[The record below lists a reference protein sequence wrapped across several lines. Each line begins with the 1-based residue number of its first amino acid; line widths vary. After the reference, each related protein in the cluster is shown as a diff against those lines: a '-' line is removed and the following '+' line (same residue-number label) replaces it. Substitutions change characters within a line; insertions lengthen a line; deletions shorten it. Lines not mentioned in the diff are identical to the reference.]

1 MSGPPAFLRH
11 PSDCGRAKGGALSL
25 FADVNW
31 RPGRGELRSFGRL
44 LALGFLGIGLA
55 LWLMVRWKSGRWEN
69 WPLWLG
75 GTCSVLGAICWA
87 APSLARPIYVTWL
100 AVGGVIG
107 FCITSVLLIVVFYL
121 VITPIGLMLRLMGK
135 DPLERRWDPGAKSY
149 WKDAE
154 KPVDAERYFRQF

>member
-1 MSGPPAFLRH
+1 M
-11 PSDCGRAKGGALSL
+11 SL

-31 RPGRGELRSFGRL
+31 RPGRDELRAFGRL
-44 LALGFLGIGLA
+44 LALGFIGIGLA
-55 LWLMVRWKSGRWEN
+55 LWLMVRWKSGRWES

-75 GTCSVLGAICWA
+75 GTCSVLGSICWA
-87 APSLARPIYVTWL
+87 VPSVARPIYVAWF

-107 FCITSVLLIVVFYL
+107 FCITSLLLIVVFYL
-121 VITPIGLMLRLMGK
+121 VITPVGLILRLLGK
-135 DPLERRWDPGAKSY
+135 DPLERRRDPNAKTY